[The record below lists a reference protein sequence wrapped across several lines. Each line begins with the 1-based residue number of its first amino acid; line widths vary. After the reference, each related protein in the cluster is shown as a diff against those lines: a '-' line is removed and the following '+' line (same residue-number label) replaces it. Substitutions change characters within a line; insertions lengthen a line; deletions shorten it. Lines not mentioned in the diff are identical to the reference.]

1 MGDLVSM
8 ADFKRRSHTSGNVQV
23 NDVLRKI
30 DELMAEQARLMR
42 TMPAL
47 ATISLRENAVI
58 NSMKKREEADKLA
71 RSIGYEIY
79 ADETSRKGWRLQTRR
94 K

>member
-1 MGDLVSM
+1 MGDLISM
-8 ADFKRRSHTSGNVQV
+8 ANFKREAGKSRNVQV

-30 DELMAEQARLMR
+30 DELMTEQASLMR
-42 TMPAL
+42 SMPGL
-47 ATISLRENAVI
+47 ATVSLRENAVV
-58 NSMKKREEADKLA
+58 NAMKKREEADKLA

-79 ADETSRKGWRLQTRR
+79 ADTTSRKGWRLQTRR